1 VSAPP
6 SRVVAVVSNKGGVGK
21 TTVATNLAIYLRAL
35 REDLPVLLV
44 GLDDQSVVDRMFALE
59 PIRPDEPNLKH
70 AWAER
75 TLERAIRVGQYGVH
89 FVPSPPETEALKTRG
104 EDSGTL
110 SRILARTAWDGV
122 IVLDTKGDLE
132 ALTRNAL
139 VAADRVILPVSDR
152 GSLNAAGTALALL
165 AAERR
170 ADRAKV
176 LFTLVDART
185 RVEVGGSE
193 LLAVLEREVAER
205 RWPRFRTHLSRSPR
219 AEALISAGG
228 VPLSVLHHAR
238 GTALHRQM
246 RELTEEVL
254 CDLGVDARGP
264 ETAHRAPRRV
274 GEPRGRAVGDWKMA
288 LLRGLRGR

>member
-21 TTVATNLAIYLRAL
+21 TTVATNLAIYMRAL

-104 EDSGTL
+104 EDPGTL

-139 VAADRVILPVSDR
+139 LAADRVILPVSDR
-152 GSLNAAGTALALL
+152 GSLNEAGKALALL

-185 RVEVGGSE
+185 RVEAGGSE
-193 LLAVLEREVAER
+193 LLAVLEREVAES

-246 RELTEEVL
+246 RELAEEVL
-254 CDLGVDARGP
+254 RDLGVDARGP

-274 GEPRGRAVGDWKMA
+274 GEPRGRAVGDWKLA